1 MKQLFKVSTNVE
13 CKQVVSARDLHSFL
27 ENQDNVNTWFK
38 SQVERPMLDEVVW
51 LCLLSKF

>member
-13 CKQVVSARDLHSFL
+13 GKQVVSARDLHSFL

-38 SQVERPMLDEVVW
+38 SQVERPMLDEVV
-51 LCLLSKF
+51 